1 MVAVLTHPRRPEAMA
16 AACAFVSSL
25 ADHGIR
31 CLVFPDALVAIRQA
45 VPHATVAAVGRPDD
59 GAAEIAVVFGGDGTI
74 LRAAEW
80 AVSHDVPVLGVN
92 LGHVGFLAEMEVVEL
107 PTLADRVLRGDYTT
121 ERRVTLHVEA
131 LDESGTLLW
140 SSFAVNEVSLEKA
153 SRQKVVEIL
162 ATIDGLP
169 VSRWA
174 CDGILISTPTGSTAY
189 AFSAGGPVMWPNVEA
204 FLVVPLSAH
213 ALFARPLVVGPDSVV
228 EIDLVSNAEAVVWC
242 DGRRTFD
249 VAPGCRVI
257 ARRAPHHLTMVR
269 LSEQPFTNRLVRKF
283 GLRIEGWRSAPGS
296 H

>member
-107 PTLADRVLRGDYTT
+107 SLIHISEPT
-121 ERRVTLHVEA
+121 
-131 LDESGTLLW
+131 
-140 SSFAVNEVSLEKA
+140 
-153 SRQKVVEIL
+153 
-162 ATIDGLP
+162 
-169 VSRWA
+169 
-174 CDGILISTPTGSTAY
+174 
-189 AFSAGGPVMWPNVEA
+189 
-204 FLVVPLSAH
+204 
-213 ALFARPLVVGPDSVV
+213 RPY
-228 EIDLVSNAEAVVWC
+228 
-242 DGRRTFD
+242 
-249 VAPGCRVI
+249 
-257 ARRAPHHLTMVR
+257 
-269 LSEQPFTNRLVRKF
+269 
-283 GLRIEGWRSAPGS
+283 
-296 H
+296 